1 MSYDRG
7 PRFAPVESGDPDRR
21 LRRIEDW
28 AGRHDQWAAQTAVEV
43 RARADEVEGRVGRLE
58 ERVTRLFAAIG
69 EHRLRWG
76 IVAWV
81 VGVTVAALLAWL
93 GAR

>member
-7 PRFAPVESGDPDRR
+7 PQFAPAESGDPDRR
-21 LRRIEDW
+21 IRRIEDW

-43 RARADEVEGRVGRLE
+43 RARAAEVEGRVGHLE

-69 EHRLRWG
+69 EHRLKWG

-81 VGVTVAALLAWL
+81 VGTAAAAGIAMLA
-93 GAR
+93 R

>member
-7 PRFAPVESGDPDRR
+7 PRFAPPESDDPGRR
-21 LRRIEDW
+21 LRRVEDW
-28 AGRHDQWAAQTAVEV
+28 VGRHDQWAAQTAVEV

-69 EHRLRWG
+69 EC
-76 IVAWV
+76 
-81 VGVTVAALLAWL
+81 GVYCDPDRN
-93 GAR
+93 GCQGMD

>member
-21 LRRIEDW
+21 IRRIEDW

-43 RARADEVEGRVGRLE
+43 RARADEVEGRVNTLE
-58 ERVTRLFAAIG
+58 DKVTRLFAAIG
-69 EHRLRWG
+69 EHRLKWG

-81 VGVTVAALLAWL
+81 VGTAVAARIAMLAK
-93 GAR
+93 

>member
-7 PRFAPVESGDPDRR
+7 PRFAPAESGDPE
-21 LRRIEDW
+21 RRIRRVEDW

-43 RARADEVEGRVGRLE
+43 RARAAEVEGRVGALE
-58 ERVTRLFAAIG
+58 HRVTRLFAAIG
-69 EHRLRWG
+69 EHRLKWG

-81 VGVTVAALLAWL
+81 VGTAAAAAIAMLA
-93 GAR
+93 R